1 MMPQW
6 EFLDFLS
13 DEAKKLPAFAL
24 RMQANVSELVLEGGR
39 VVGVRG
45 SEPGGAFEIRAD
57 LVVGCDGRHSTV
69 RAAAGLA
76 VEDVGAPIDVLWFRI
91 SRDPSETDQSLAR
104 IGPGHIVVTI
114 DRGDYWQ
121 CAFVIPK
128 GGADALRAQDIGV
141 LREQVVK
148 AAPPLASRIADLR
161 SWDDVKLLTVKVDR
175 LTEWSR
181 PGLLCIGD
189 AAHAMSP
196 VGGVGINLA
205 IQDAVATANLLAE
218 KLRDGTLEDDD
229 LDAVRERRLWPTKA
243 TQALQIGIQD
253 NVLAPVLSGA
263 NAELEVPLPMRLLSS
278 MRPLRRLLRASARHG
293 RAAGARALAGRL
305 SGGGG
310 RARLMRGSA
319 AVASARAPVA
329 LVHRDDRLGNRRD
342 RADHADIL
350 LPAREHVAARQVEG
364 RVLGVVAG
372 QAQQR
377 ALLDAVD
384 EPADVGPVLRAGAHR
399 ARLDRRDERAA
410 PELGR
415 REARRRVPR
424 QHRLGV
430 VHAVDVALLEQ
441 HGLVVGGDQHRA
453 ERMVAGVHRAPRQ
466 AVRAF
471 EHRDDLQ
478 LGRFGAGVG
487 GRRRG
492 GVMVGLLP
500 DRGGRD
506 DPRLGAE
513 ARAKSPASRRH
524 APPALRCAQPVVRFS
539 ITANSSYMIIA
550 IAPITT
556 RPPNARPICIDE
568 PAEISR

>member
-1 MMPQW
+1 MDEAITPTRTSTSCCIVGGGPAGMMLGYLLARAGVRVTVLEKHADFLRDFRGDTVHPSTLRVMQELGLLDKFMKRPHQKLREIGGWFGRESVRLGDFGGLPEPYAFIAMMPQW

-24 RMQANVSELVLEGGR
+24 RMQANVSELVLDGGR

-45 SEPGGAFEIRAD
+45 TEPGGAFEIRAD

-76 VEDVGAPIDVLWFRI
+76 VEDVAAPIDVLWFRI

-148 AAPPLASRIADLR
+148 AAQPLASRIADLR
-161 SWDDVKLLTVKVDR
+161 SWDDVKLLTVTVDR

-196 VGGVGINLA
+196 VGGVGVNLA

-278 MRPLRRLLRASARHG
+278 MRPLRRLF
-293 RAAGARALAGRL
+293 
-305 SGGGG
+305 
-310 RARLMRGSA
+310 ARLHGMGVRPEHVRS
-319 AVASARAPVA
+319 PVA
-329 LVHRDDRLGNRRD
+329 
-342 RADHADIL
+342 
-350 LPAREHVAARQVEG
+350 
-364 RVLGVVAG
+364 
-372 QAQQR
+372 
-377 ALLDAVD
+377 
-384 EPADVGPVLRAGAHR
+384 
-399 ARLDRRDERAA
+399 
-410 PELGR
+410 
-415 REARRRVPR
+415 
-424 QHRLGV
+424 
-430 VHAVDVALLEQ
+430 
-441 HGLVVGGDQHRA
+441 
-453 ERMVAGVHRAPRQ
+453 
-466 AVRAF
+466 
-471 EHRDDLQ
+471 
-478 LGRFGAGVG
+478 
-487 GRRRG
+487 
-492 GVMVGLLP
+492 
-500 DRGGRD
+500 
-506 DPRLGAE
+506 
-513 ARAKSPASRRH
+513 
-524 APPALRCAQPVVRFS
+524 
-539 ITANSSYMIIA
+539 
-550 IAPITT
+550 
-556 RPPNARPICIDE
+556 
-568 PAEISR
+568 

>member
-1 MMPQW
+1 MDGATTPTRTSTSCCIVGGGPAGMMLGYLLARAGVRVEVLEKHADFLRDFRGDTVHPSTLRVMEELGLLAEFMRRPHQKLRELSGWFGRESVRLGDFGGLPDAYAFIAMMPQW

-45 SEPGGAFEIRAD
+45 KEPRGEFEIRAD

-69 RAAAGLA
+69 RAAAGLS

-91 SRDPSETDQSLAR
+91 SRDPAETDQSLAR

-141 LREQVVK
+141 LRAQVVK

-161 SWDDVKLLTVKVDR
+161 SWGDVKLLTVKVDR

-218 KLRDGTLEDDD
+218 KLRDGALEDDD
-229 LDAVRERRLWPTKA
+229 LEAVHERRLWPTKA

-278 MRPLRRLLRASARHG
+278 MRPLRRLF
-293 RAAGARALAGRL
+293 
-305 SGGGG
+305 
-310 RARLMRGSA
+310 ARLLGMGVRPEHVRS
-319 AVASARAPVA
+319 PVA
-329 LVHRDDRLGNRRD
+329 
-342 RADHADIL
+342 
-350 LPAREHVAARQVEG
+350 
-364 RVLGVVAG
+364 
-372 QAQQR
+372 
-377 ALLDAVD
+377 
-384 EPADVGPVLRAGAHR
+384 
-399 ARLDRRDERAA
+399 
-410 PELGR
+410 
-415 REARRRVPR
+415 
-424 QHRLGV
+424 
-430 VHAVDVALLEQ
+430 
-441 HGLVVGGDQHRA
+441 
-453 ERMVAGVHRAPRQ
+453 
-466 AVRAF
+466 
-471 EHRDDLQ
+471 
-478 LGRFGAGVG
+478 
-487 GRRRG
+487 
-492 GVMVGLLP
+492 
-500 DRGGRD
+500 
-506 DPRLGAE
+506 
-513 ARAKSPASRRH
+513 
-524 APPALRCAQPVVRFS
+524 
-539 ITANSSYMIIA
+539 
-550 IAPITT
+550 
-556 RPPNARPICIDE
+556 
-568 PAEISR
+568 